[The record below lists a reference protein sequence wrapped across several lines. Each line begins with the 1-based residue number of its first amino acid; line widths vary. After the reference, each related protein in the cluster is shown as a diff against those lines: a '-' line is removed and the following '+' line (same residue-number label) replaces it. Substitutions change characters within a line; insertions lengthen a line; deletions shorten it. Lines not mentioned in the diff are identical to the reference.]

1 MPSMSR
7 AQHKM
12 MTAVANNPKFAK
24 KTGIPQSVGEEFMK
38 ADKKVMKY
46 LKGGMTSK
54 RPPISQEDIDR
65 MMMEGE
71 SEYQSTLSDEDR
83 EKRQKIVK
91 EEDMKKKM
99 APKKSKMMMEDGMP
113 KGYKAGG
120 KMKMVEK
127 GGKEVPFFAADGQGK
142 MAKGGKVRGAGC
154 AKKGVRPCKMM

>member
-91 EEDMKKKM
+91 
-99 APKKSKMMMEDGMP
+99 SGMP
-113 KGYKAGG
+113 KGYKA
-120 KMKMVEK
+120 
-127 GGKEVPFFAADGQGK
+127 
-142 MAKGGKVRGAGC
+142 GGKVRGAGC